1 MAEAQNQTFSRQLLQ
16 SGEMSVVAI
25 VVLVLGMFIIP
36 LPSFIL
42 DILITIN
49 ICAGFAIILLT
60 MNIKKSL
67 EFSVF
72 PTMLLITTLFRLA
85 LNVSSSRLILSDAQ
99 AGTVIHAFG
108 TVMARNNP
116 IVGFVMFIIL
126 TVIQFIVITRG
137 SERVAEV
144 AARFTLDAMP
154 GKQMSIDADLNAG
167 LINETEARARR
178 REIEREA
185 DFYGAMDG
193 ASKFVK
199 GDAIAGI
206 LIIVINLVGG
216 FIIGA
221 TQKGFSWQQSLQTYS
236 LLTIGDGLVTLIPA
250 LLLSTATG
258 ILVTRSASED
268 NLGADLTRQ
277 LLAYPRIFYIVSAV
291 IAVFGVMP
299 GMPKIPFF
307 FVAALVAL
315 LAYSLRQIAV
325 VTKESGGALA
335 EKGGGGEQ
343 AAEEAKKPENVS
355 TLLQIDPME
364 LEIGYRLIPLVDPNQ
379 GGDLFDRVTM
389 IRRQTA
395 LELGMVLP
403 PVRIRDN
410 MQLPPTTY
418 VIKIRG
424 VDVAK
429 GEIIPN
435 YYLAM
440 DSGIVSQPVEGIPTT
455 EPAFG
460 LPALWITES
469 QRDEAEIAGYTVVDP
484 PSVLATH
491 LTEIIKQHAYEL
503 LGRQE
508 VQSLI
513 NNIKEEYNVVVNE
526 LIPNLMSIGE
536 VQKVLVNLL
545 KEGIPIRNLVT
556 ILETLADY
564 APSVKDPEMLTE
576 YVRQSLA
583 RQITKMVQ
591 ADDGIIRV
599 ITLDPN
605 LEQMLLKM
613 QKESRDTAGYT
624 IDPRTIQKIY
634 DNLTEAIKE
643 VTGSGYQPVILCSP
657 SVRLTFR
664 KMTERLSS
672 KLQILSYNEINPDAE
687 VHSVGVVRVEQ

>member
-1 MAEAQNQTFSRQLLQ
+1 MAAEIQSPSLSQKLLQ
-16 SGEMSVVAI
+16 NGEMAVVVI
-25 VVLVLGMFIIP
+25 IILVLVMFIIP
-36 LPSFIL
+36 LPSILL
-42 DILITIN
+42 DIFLTVN
-49 ICAGFAIILLT
+49 ICTGLIVVLLT
-60 MNIKKSL
+60 MNIRKNL

-72 PTMLLITTLFRLA
+72 PTLLLITTLFRLA

-99 AGTVIHAFG
+99 AGSVIHAFG

-126 TVIQFIVITRG
+126 TIIQFVVITKG

-167 LINETEARARR
+167 IINDSEARTRR
-178 REIEREA
+178 REVEREA

-206 LIIVINLVGG
+206 LIIVVNLVGG
-216 FIIGA
+216 FVIGA
-221 TQKGFSWQQSLQTYS
+221 TQKGFSWQQSIQTYS

-258 ILVTRSASED
+258 ILVTRSAAED
-268 NLGADLTRQ
+268 NLGTDLTKQ
-277 LLAYPRIFYIVSAV
+277 LLAYPKIFNIVAIV
-291 IAVFGVMP
+291 IAIFGLIP

-307 FVAALVAL
+307 IVAGLIAL
-315 LAYSLRQIAV
+315 LSQGLNKMKAIPEAAV
-325 VTKESGGALA
+325 
-335 EKGGGGEQ
+335 GGETGSGQ
-343 AAEEAKKPENVS
+343 AAEDTKKPENVN

-410 MQLPPTTY
+410 MQLQPTAY

-424 VDVAK
+424 VDISK

-440 DSGIVSQPVEGIPTT
+440 DSGIVSQPIEGIPTT

-491 LTEIIKQHAYEL
+491 LTEVIKQHAYEL

-508 VQSLI
+508 VQALI
-513 NNIKEEYNVVVNE
+513 NNIKEEYSVVVGE

-536 VQKVLVNLL
+536 IQKVLVNLL

-564 APSVKDPEMLTE
+564 SPNLKDPEALTE
-576 YVRQSLA
+576 YARQALA

-599 ITLDPN
+599 ITLDPG
-605 LEQMLLKM
+605 LEQILLKV
-613 QKESRDTAGYT
+613 QHESTDQAG
-624 IDPRTIQKIY
+624 IALDPRMIQRIY
-634 DNLTEAIKE
+634 DKIGELVKE
-643 VTGSGYQPVILCSP
+643 VTTLGYQPVILCSP
-657 SVRLTFR
+657 AVRLTFR
-664 KMTERLSS
+664 KLTERLSS
-672 KLQILSYNEINPDAE
+672 KLLVLSYNEINPDAE
-687 VHSVGVVRVEQ
+687 VHSVGVVGVE

>member
-1 MAEAQNQTFSRQLLQ
+1 MAQRFLQISELSVIIIVILILTMLL
-16 SGEMSVVAI
+16 
-25 VVLVLGMFIIP
+25 IP
-36 LPSFIL
+36 LPSLVL
-42 DILITIN
+42 DFLLTIN
-49 ICAGFAIILLT
+49 ICVAFAILMLT
-60 MNIKKSL
+60 MNVKKSL

-72 PTMLLITTLFRLA
+72 PTLLLLTTLFRLA
-85 LNVSSSRLILSDAQ
+85 LNVSSTRLILIDAN
-99 AGTVIHAFG
+99 AGKVIEAFG
-108 TVMARNNP
+108 SVVAGGNNV
-116 IVGFVMFIIL
+116 VGFVMFVIL
-126 TVIQFIVITRG
+126 TIIQFMVITKG

-167 LINETEARARR
+167 LIDENHARNRR
-178 REIEREA
+178 REVEREA

-206 LIIVINLVGG
+206 LITFINIIGG
-216 FIIGA
+216 FVIGA
-221 TQKGFSWQQSLQTYS
+221 TQKGFTIQDSLRTYS
-236 LLTIGDGLVTLIPA
+236 LLTIGDGLVSQVPA
-250 LLLSTATG
+250 LLISTATG

-268 NLGADLTRQ
+268 NLGSDLTRQ
-277 LLAYPRIFYIVSAV
+277 LLAYPKIFYFVSGM
-291 IAVFGVMP
+291 IAFFGLIP

-307 FVAALVAL
+307 IIAGIVAF
-315 LAYSLRQIAV
+315 LAYYLDRNQLKSPDEMAIQ
-325 VTKESGGALA
+325 
-335 EKGGGGEQ
+335 GEP
-343 AAEEAKKPENVS
+343 AAEEEQKPENVN

-403 PVRIRDN
+403 PIRIRDN
-410 MQLPPTTY
+410 MQLSPTSY
-418 VIKIRG
+418 VIKIKG
-424 VDVAK
+424 VEIAS

-440 DSGIVSQPVEGIPTT
+440 DPGIVAEPVEGIPTT

-460 LPALWITES
+460 LPALWITEA

-491 LTEIIKQHAYEL
+491 LTEIIKSHAFEL

-513 NNIKEEYNVVVNE
+513 NNVKEEYSVVVNE
-526 LIPNLMSIGE
+526 LIPNLMSVGE
-536 VQKVLVNLL
+536 IQKVLVNLL
-545 KEGIPIRNLVT
+545 KEGIPVRNLVT
-556 ILETLADY
+556 ILETLADH
-564 APSVKDPEMLTE
+564 APLTKDLDYLTE
-576 YVRQSLA
+576 NVRQSLA

-599 ITLDPN
+599 VTVDPN
-605 LEQMLLKM
+605 LEQILMKV
-613 QKESRDTAGYT
+613 QKEAKETGGFSM
-624 IDPRTIQKIY
+624 DPRLIQNIY
-634 DNLTEAIKE
+634 DRLGELIKE
-643 VTGSGYQPVILCSP
+643 MTASGYQPVILCSP
-657 SVRLTFR
+657 AVRLTFR
-664 KMTERLSS
+664 KLTERLAAR
-672 KLQILSYNEINPDAE
+672 IIVLSYNEIVAEAE
-687 VHSVGVVRVEQ
+687 VHSVGVVSVNQ

>member
-1 MAEAQNQTFSRQLLQ
+1 MAQAENSTTLSKQLLR
-16 SGEMSVVAI
+16 SGELSVIFI
-25 VVLVLGMFIIP
+25 VVLVLIMFIIP
-36 LPSFIL
+36 LPSFAL
-42 DILITIN
+42 DLLITIN
-49 ICAGFAIILLT
+49 ISIAFLVILLT
-60 MNIKKSL
+60 MNIGKGL
-67 EFSVF
+67 DLSVF
-72 PTMLLITTLFRLA
+72 PTLLLITTLFRLA
-85 LNVSSSRLILSDAQ
+85 LNVSSARLILSEAR
-99 AGTVIHAFG
+99 AGEVIRAFG
-108 TVMARNNP
+108 EVMARGNP

-126 TVIQFIVITRG
+126 TIIQFVVITRG

-167 LINETEARARR
+167 LINENEARTRR

-216 FIIGA
+216 FTIGMV
-221 TQKGFSWQQSLQTYS
+221 QKGMQFNDALLTYS

-268 NLGADLTRQ
+268 SLGLDLTKQ
-277 LLAYPRIFYIVSAV
+277 LLAFPRLFYIVAGL
-291 IAVFGVMP
+291 IAFFGIMP

-307 FVAALVAL
+307 VIAGLVAF
-315 LAYSLRQIAV
+315 LAYSLQQSSAAA
-325 VTKESGGALA
+325 TGPA
-335 EKGGGGEQ
+335 GGE
-343 AAEEAKKPENVS
+343 AVGEEEEEAKKPENVS
-355 TLLQIDPME
+355 SLLQVDPME

-379 GGDLFDRVTM
+379 GGDLFERVTM

-403 PVRIRDN
+403 PIRIRDN
-410 MQLPPTTY
+410 MQLGATSY
-418 VIKIRG
+418 VIKIKG
-424 VDVAK
+424 VDVAR
-429 GEIIPN
+429 GEIMPN
-435 YYLAM
+435 YFLAM
-440 DSGIVSQPVEGIPTT
+440 DPGIVSEPIEGIPTT

-460 LPALWITES
+460 LPALWIPEN
-469 QRDEAEIAGYTVVDP
+469 QRDVAEIAGYTVVDP

-491 LTEIIKQHAYEL
+491 LTEVIKAHAYEL

-526 LIPNLMSIGE
+526 LTPGLMSIGE
-536 VQKVLVNLL
+536 IQKILVNLL

-556 ILETLADY
+556 ILESLADY
-564 APSVKDPEMLTE
+564 APMTKDQDMLTE

-605 LEQMLLKM
+605 FEQLMLKV
-613 QKESRDTAGYT
+613 QKESRDTAGYM
-624 IDPRTIQKIY
+624 IDPRLIQKLY
-634 DNLTEAIKE
+634 DRLGVLIKE
-643 VTGSGYQPVILCSP
+643 MTGNGYQPIVLCSP
-657 SVRLTFR
+657 SIRLTFR
-664 KMTERLSS
+664 RLTERLSS
-672 KLQILSYNEINPDAE
+672 KLMILSFNEIIPEVE
-687 VHSVGVVRVEQ
+687 VHSVGVVGVEQ

>member
-1 MAEAQNQTFSRQLLQ
+1 MATEVQHPTISQRLLQ
-16 SGEMSVVAI
+16 SGEMAVVAI
-25 VVLVLGMFIIP
+25 VVLVLTMFIIP
-36 LPSFIL
+36 LPSFLL
-42 DILITIN
+42 DIFLTVN

-60 MNIKKSL
+60 MNIRKSL

-72 PTMLLITTLFRLA
+72 PTLLLITTLFRLA

-99 AGTVIHAFG
+99 AGSVIHAFG
-108 TVMARNNP
+108 TVMARGNP
-116 IVGFVMFIIL
+116 VVGFVMFIIL
-126 TVIQFIVITRG
+126 TIIQFVVITKG

-167 LINETEARARR
+167 IINDSEARTRR
-178 REIEREA
+178 REVEREA

-199 GDAIAGI
+199 GDAIANI
-206 LIIVINLVGG
+206 LIIVVNLVGG

-221 TQKGFSWQQSLQTYS
+221 TQKGFSMQQSLQTYS
-236 LLTIGDGLVTLIPA
+236 MLTIGDGLVSLIPA

-268 NLGADLTRQ
+268 NLGSDLTKQ
-277 LLAYPRIFYIVSAV
+277 LLAYPRIFYIVAGV
-291 IAVFGVMP
+291 IAVLGLIP
-299 GMPKIPFF
+299 GMPKISFF
-307 FVAALVAL
+307 LVAGL
-315 LAYSLRQIAV
+315 IAFMAYSLSQITSAS
-325 VTKESGGALA
+325 TLAGGIEAGGAQ
-335 EKGGGGEQ
+335 E
-343 AAEEAKKPENVS
+343 AEEAKKPENVN

-395 LELGMVLP
+395 LELGMILP

-410 MQLPPTTY
+410 MQLPPTAY

-424 VDVAK
+424 VDIAR

-440 DSGIVSQPVEGIPTT
+440 DSGIVTTPMEGIPTT

-460 LPALWITES
+460 LPALWINES

-508 VQSLI
+508 VQALI
-513 NNIKEEYNVVVNE
+513 NNIKEEYSVVVNE
-526 LIPNLMSIGE
+526 LIPNLMSVGE

-564 APSVKDPEMLTE
+564 APSIKDSETLTE

-583 RQITKMVQ
+583 RQMTKMVQ
-591 ADDGIIRV
+591 AEDGIIRV
-599 ITLDPN
+599 ITLDPA
-605 LEQMLLKM
+605 LEQILLKM
-613 QKESRDTAGYT
+613 QRESGESAGFT
-624 IDPRTIQKIY
+624 LDPHMIQRIY
-634 DNLTEAIKE
+634 DKLGELVKE

-657 SVRLTFR
+657 AVRIAFR
-664 KMTERLSS
+664 RLTERLSS
-672 KLQILSYNEINPDAE
+672 KLLVLSYNEIIPDAE
-687 VHSVGVVRVEQ
+687 VHSVGVVGVE

>member
-1 MAEAQNQTFSRQLLQ
+1 MAQVENVSTAQRFTQMSELSVIIIVILILTMLL
-16 SGEMSVVAI
+16 
-25 VVLVLGMFIIP
+25 IP
-36 LPSFIL
+36 LPSWML
-42 DILITIN
+42 DILLTIN
-49 ICAGFAIILLT
+49 LLVGFTVLLLT
-60 MNIKKSL
+60 MNVKKSL

-72 PTMLLITTLFRLA
+72 PTLLLLTTLFRLA
-85 LNVSSSRLILSDAQ
+85 LNVSSTRLILLNAE
-99 AGTVIHAFG
+99 AGAVIDAFG
-108 TVMARNNP
+108 KVVAGSNTV
-116 IVGFVMFIIL
+116 VGFVMFIIL
-126 TVIQFIVITRG
+126 TIIQFMVITKG

-167 LINETEARARR
+167 LINEAQARARR

-206 LIIVINLVGG
+206 LITFINIIGG

-221 TQKGFSWQQSLQTYS
+221 TQKGFSIQESLRTYS
-236 LLTIGDGLVTLIPA
+236 LLTIGDGLVSQVPA

-258 ILVTRSASED
+258 ILVTRAASDD
-268 NLGADLTRQ
+268 NLGSDLTRQ
-277 LLAYPRIFYIVSAV
+277 LMAYPKIFYFVAGMIAFFGLIPNMPKLSFFTMAVLVAYLAYHLSHLPVATSEETTSDGEPA
-291 IAVFGVMP
+291 AGEE
-299 GMPKIPFF
+299 PK
-307 FVAALVAL
+307 
-315 LAYSLRQIAV
+315 
-325 VTKESGGALA
+325 G
-335 EKGGGGEQ
+335 
-343 AAEEAKKPENVS
+343 PENVS
-355 TLLQIDPME
+355 SLLQIDPME

-379 GGDLFDRVTM
+379 GGDLFERVTM

-403 PVRIRDN
+403 PIRIRDN
-410 MQLPPTTY
+410 MQLSPTSY
-418 VIKIRG
+418 VIKIKG
-424 VDVAK
+424 VEIAS

-440 DSGIVSQPVEGIPTT
+440 DPGIVTQPVEGIPTT

-460 LPALWITES
+460 LPALWITEA

-491 LTEIIKQHAYEL
+491 LTEVIKSHAYEL

-513 NNIKEEYNVVVNE
+513 NNIKEEYSVVVNE
-526 LIPNLMSIGE
+526 LIPNLMSVGE
-536 VQKVLVNLL
+536 IQKVLVNLL

-556 ILETLADY
+556 ILETLADN
-564 APSVKDPEMLTE
+564 APLTKDIEYLTE
-576 YVRQSLA
+576 TVRQALA

-599 ITLDPN
+599 ITVDPG
-605 LEQMLLKM
+605 LEQILMKT
-613 QKESRDTAGYT
+613 QKEAKETGAFT
-624 IDPRTIQKIY
+624 MDPRLIQNIY
-634 DNLTEAIKE
+634 DRLGELVKE
-643 VTGSGYQPVILCSP
+643 VTSAGYQPVILCSP
-657 SVRLTFR
+657 TIRLTMR
-664 KMTERLSS
+664 KLTERLAAR
-672 KLQILSYNEINPDAE
+672 IMVLSYNEIIAEAE
-687 VHSVGVVRVEQ
+687 VHSVGVVSVNQ

>member
-1 MAEAQNQTFSRQLLQ
+1 MATEVQNQTLSQKLLQ
-16 SGEMSVVAI
+16 SGEMAVVAI
-25 VVLVLGMFIIP
+25 VVLVLTMFIIP
-36 LPSFIL
+36 LPSFLL
-42 DILITIN
+42 DIFLTIN
-49 ICAGFAIILLT
+49 ICVGFAIILLT
-60 MNIKKSL
+60 MNIRKSL

-72 PTMLLITTLFRLA
+72 PTLLLITTLFRLA

-99 AGTVIHAFG
+99 AGNVIHAFG

-116 IVGFVMFIIL
+116 VVGFVMFIIL
-126 TVIQFIVITRG
+126 TIIQFVVITKG

-167 LINETEARARR
+167 IINDNEARTRR
-178 REIEREA
+178 REVEREA

-199 GDAIAGI
+199 GDAIANI

-221 TQKGFSWQQSLQTYS
+221 TQKGFSIQQSIQTYS
-236 LLTIGDGLVTLIPA
+236 LLTIGDGLVSLIPA

-268 NLGADLTRQ
+268 NLGSDLTKQ
-277 LLAYPRIFYIVSAV
+277 LLAYPRIFYTVAAV
-291 IAVFGVMP
+291 IGILGLIP
-299 GMPKIPFF
+299 GMPKVAFF
-307 FVAALVAL
+307 LVAGL
-315 LAYSLRQIAV
+315 VAFMAYSLRQVAA
-325 VTKESGGALA
+325 TPLLSGGIEAGGAPEA
-335 EKGGGGEQ
+335 ED
-343 AAEEAKKPENVS
+343 AKKPENVT

-410 MQLPPTTY
+410 MQLPPTAY

-424 VDVAK
+424 VDMAR

-440 DSGIVSQPVEGIPTT
+440 DSGIVSTPMEGIPTT

-460 LPALWITES
+460 LPALWINES

-508 VQSLI
+508 VQALI
-513 NNIKEEYNVVVNE
+513 NNIKEEYNVVVSE

-564 APSVKDPEMLTE
+564 SPNVKDPEMLTE

-583 RQITKMVQ
+583 RQITKIVQ

-599 ITLDPN
+599 ITLDPG
-605 LEQMLLKM
+605 LEQVLLKM
-613 QKESRDTAGYT
+613 QRESSDTAGFT
-624 IDPRTIQKIY
+624 LDPRMIQKIY
-634 DNLTEAIKE
+634 DKLGELVKE
-643 VTGSGYQPVILCSP
+643 VTGLGYQPVILCSP
-657 SVRLTFR
+657 AVRLAFR
-664 KMTERLSS
+664 RLIERLSS
-672 KLQILSYNEINPDAE
+672 KLLVLSYNEINPDAE
-687 VHSVGVVRVEQ
+687 VHSVGVVGVEQ